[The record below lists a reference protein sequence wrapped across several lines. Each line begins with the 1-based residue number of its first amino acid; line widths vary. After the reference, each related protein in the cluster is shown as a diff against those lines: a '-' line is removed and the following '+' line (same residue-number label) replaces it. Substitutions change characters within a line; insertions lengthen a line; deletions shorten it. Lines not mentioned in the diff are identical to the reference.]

1 MLEHRDAFME
11 TLRAGPELR
20 RRVFESL
27 EQRFGQDFGNGR
39 AGKHLYETLHAAVAD
54 ADVPD
59 ALTEFERRFL
69 PLVDGRRSAQQIE
82 AESTEADESAT
93 TGAGRARGWIIAI
106 AAVAVLVA
114 GLVGGLTVLN
124 TVLAKL
130 PAKNSANGS
139 PPAAEVQIKD
149 QVKEPAP
156 EPQRTR
162 PANPIRTLEDDQASS
177 PQDAAA
183 GNKDGP
189 RQ

>member
-69 PLVDGRRSAQQIE
+69 PLVDGRRSAQQI
-82 AESTEADESAT
+82 DLESAET
-93 TGAGRARGWIIAI
+93 DAGEAVGGGRARGWIIAI

-130 PAKNSANGS
+130 PAKSS

-177 PQDAAA
+177 PQDAPAS
-183 GNKDGP
+183 NKGGP